1 MLKELF
7 YFLVYPGLLFA
18 GIAGGLLSWFDRKVT
33 AMVQFRKGPPLLQ
46 PYYDFLKL
54 LLVKETILPAR
65 GSKGMFLL
73 APILALFG
81 ATIAGVFI
89 LLPVLGLHTG
99 FSGDLIVIFYL
110 LAIPSLMFILGA
122 LASGNP
128 LASVGASREIK
139 LILSYELTFLLVV
152 AGVILKTGMFIGL
165 NDVLVA
171 QGTGGAVIGSISGVL
186 LFIAGL
192 FCVQAKLG
200 LVPFDMAEAETEINH
215 GPFIEYSGSAYA
227 MIKLTKYILLFVL
240 PVFLAALFMNGL
252 NWEGLGILWSVLKI
266 LGVVLLLTLIRNTNP
281 RLKIHQAMKFFFLY
295 MNLLVIIAY
304 VLIFLGL

>member
-7 YFLVYPGLLFA
+7 YFLIFPGLLFA
-18 GIAGGLLSWFDRKVT
+18 GVAGGFLSWFDRKLT

-46 PYYDFLKL
+46 PFYDFLKL

-65 GSKGMFLL
+65 GSKLTFLMT
-73 APILALFG
+73 PVIALFG

-89 LLPVLGLHTG
+89 FLPAFGIQTG

-122 LASGNP
+122 MASGNP

-139 LILSYELTFLLVV
+139 LIMSYELTFLLVV
-152 AGVILKTGMFIGL
+152 AGIILKGGLSIRLHELLMVQATEGAFIGSL
-165 NDVLVA
+165 
-171 QGTGGAVIGSISGVL
+171 SGIL
-186 LFIAGL
+186 LFIAAI
-192 FCVQAKLG
+192 FCIQAKLG

-215 GPFIEYSGSAYA
+215 GAFIEYSGSAYA
-227 MIKLTKYILLFVL
+227 LVKLTKYIMLFSL
-240 PVFLAALFMNGL
+240 PVFLTVLFMSGL
-252 NWEGLGILWSVLKI
+252 RWEGIHILWSVLKI

-281 RLKIHQAMKFFFLY
+281 RVKIHQAMKFFILW
-295 MNLLVIIAY
+295 MNLLAVIAI
-304 VLIFLGL
+304 VLIFIGL